1 VKPAKLRMVADEL
14 RRDYRVGERRACRV
28 IRLHRSVYQY
38 KSKRS
43 DQAPLRQR
51 IKEIAHSRVRY
62 GYRRITVLLRR
73 EGWHVNAKRVYRL
86 YREDGLSLRYKRPKR
101 HKSAVHR
108 IERQTPKTPNE
119 CWAMD
124 FVSDALFN
132 GKRFRALTVVDLF
145 TRECLAIE
153 VDQGIKGE
161 HVASVVERLIQQRGA
176 PKSIRV
182 DNGPEFAGKAL
193 DLWAYSHGV
202 ALDFSRPGKP
212 TDNAYVE
219 SFNGRFREECLN
231 ANWFLSLP
239 DARKKIAAWRDEY
252 NERRPHTSLGFKAP
266 AEYARQ
272 FRLSAVAQMS

>member
-1 VKPAKLRMVADEL
+1 M
-14 RRDYRVGERRACRV
+14 
-28 IRLHRSVYQY
+28 YQY

-51 IKEIAHSRVRY
+51 IKEIAHTRVRY

-108 IERQTPKTPNE
+108 AERAAPTGPNQ

-176 PKSIRV
+176 PHSIRV
-182 DNGPEFAGKAL
+182 DNGPEFAGKVL
-193 DLWAYSHGV
+193 DLLAYSHGV
-202 ALDFSRPGKP
+202 SLDFSRPGKP

-272 FRLSAVAQMS
+272 FGLSAVAKMS